1 MPSSRYYRFKTTSRE
16 EKIKKLKTL
25 FFSLCICSVF
35 LVIIWAIFLSP
46 IFKIKNIDII
56 SADDYLSRDN
66 ILKTISYIAPLGF
79 FKENLLILSKSNLKS
94 ELSSNFPAITDIT
107 IKKKLF
113 NTLTVNFSKRIPIG
127 IWCHPTGDQPQ
138 ADSCYYFDKEGIV
151 FANAPQTE
159 GSLILKITDLS
170 KNEISLGA
178 KVLDNSRINFIT
190 NFSDTLNEIG
200 KFKILEFRINPNS
213 SVDFEAITD
222 TGWLIYLD
230 NTQDPKITVNNL
242 LTILDEAVKNAGN
255 LEYIDLRI
263 PSRIFYKL
271 R

>member
-16 EKIKKLKTL
+16 ERIKKLKTL
-25 FFSLCICSVF
+25 FFSIGICSLF

-46 IFKIKNIDII
+46 ILKIKNIDII
-56 SADDYLSRDN
+56 SADNHLNRDN

-79 FKENLLILSKSNLKS
+79 FKENLLVLSKSNLKS

-107 IKKKLF
+107 VEKKLF
-113 NTLTVNFSKRIPIG
+113 NTLTVNFNKRIPVG
-127 IWCHPTGDQPQ
+127 IWCHYMGSEPP
-138 ADSCYYFDKEGIV
+138 ADNCYYFDKEGIV
-151 FANAPQTE
+151 FVRAPQTE

-178 KVLDNSRINFIT
+178 KVLNNSRINFIT
-190 NFSDTLNEIG
+190 TFRDTLNEIN
-200 KFKILEFRINPNS
+200 KFKILEFKINPNS

-222 TGWLIYLD
+222 NNWSIFID
-230 NTQDPKITVNNL
+230 DTQDPKITVNNL
-242 LTILDEAVKNAGN
+242 LTILDEAVKNSGN

-271 R
+271 K

>member
-1 MPSSRYYRFKTTSRE
+1 MPSSRYYRFKMTSRE
-16 EKIKKLKTL
+16 EKVKKLKTL
-25 FFSLCICSVF
+25 FFSIGICCLF

-56 SADDYLSRDN
+56 SDNMYLNRDD

-79 FKENLLILSKSNLKS
+79 FKENLLILPKSNLKF
-94 ELSSNFPAITDIT
+94 ELSSNFPAITDII

-113 NTLTVNFSKRIPIG
+113 NTLVVNFKKRIPVG
-127 IWCHPTGDQPQ
+127 ILCHPNGDQLQ
-138 ADSCYYFDKEGIV
+138 SDSCYYFDKEGIV
-151 FANAPQTE
+151 FASAPQTE

-170 KNEISLGA
+170 KNEILLGA

-190 NFSDTLNEIG
+190 IFRDTLNEID

-242 LTILDEAVKNAGN
+242 LTILDEAVKNMRN
-255 LEYIDLRI
+255 LKYIDLRI

-271 R
+271 K